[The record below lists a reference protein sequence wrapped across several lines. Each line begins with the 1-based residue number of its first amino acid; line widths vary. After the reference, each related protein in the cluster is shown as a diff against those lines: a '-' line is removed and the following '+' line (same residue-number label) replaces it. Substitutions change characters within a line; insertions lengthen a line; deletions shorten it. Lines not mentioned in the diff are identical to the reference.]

1 MAEARGRRPGHR
13 DHLFRGILTLRRA
26 VDWILAAWKIAR
38 GGLLRFELACVDGC
52 GVTARVYWLAER
64 SSALLCS
71 RCCCGAD
78 QRGSTVLACAVLH
91 PFERQTAVD
100 ADRGRMTQLGAG
112 LLVAGALVY
121 TARNFRLSWEGHVTD
136 RYTKAIEQLGSDRL
150 DVRLGAIYGL
160 ERIMIDSER
169 DHPTIVEVLAAFVR
183 EHSRVLTTRANETEE
198 DERFRFPDSET
209 DVRAAVRVL
218 GRRPEGR
225 TERGRV
231 DLTGAYLVGAF
242 LMNTRLSGAILKEAY
257 LAKTNLSGADLSGAD
272 LSLAYMTSA
281 VLTDAVMID
290 ADLAGADL
298 NQARMICAD
307 LTGANLNCA
316 TALAAELVGAKMAET
331 IMSSADLTG
340 ADLAG
345 ADLTGADLTNAN
357 LNGAAV
363 TEGEHYQCAAAWCQV
378 AWRNVAESHD
388 SRSVPSAAPGRVTA

>member
-1 MAEARGRRPGHR
+1 MEDRPRWLTALRVGLRRR
-13 DHLFRGILTLRRA
+13 LRRYRTGILVGGAIVGFA
-26 VDWILAAWKIAR
+26 V
-38 GGLLRFELACVDGC
+38 F
-52 GVTARVYWLAER
+52 
-64 SSALLCS
+64 ALLLW
-71 RCCCGAD
+71 
-78 QRGSTVLACAVLH
+78 RGPAWLDSTGLRGLT
-91 PFERQTAVD
+91 PIQRQTAVD

-363 TEGEHYQCAAAWCQV
+363 TEANMTNALLLGVKLPGGTWQNPTIPDRFRPPQ
-378 AWRNVAESHD
+378 AE
-388 SRSVPSAAPGRVTA
+388 